1 MKRKLKLI
9 AHKVSEGVL
18 AITGVRI
25 LTLLA
30 KRYVVTLAGAYAV
43 PAMITAFGVST
54 LIYFRTEG
62 AAA

>member
-18 AITGVRI
+18 VITGVRL

-30 KRYVVTLAGAYAV
+30 KRYVVAFAGAYAL
-43 PAMITAFGVST
+43 PAIVAAFGVST

-62 AAA
+62 VTA